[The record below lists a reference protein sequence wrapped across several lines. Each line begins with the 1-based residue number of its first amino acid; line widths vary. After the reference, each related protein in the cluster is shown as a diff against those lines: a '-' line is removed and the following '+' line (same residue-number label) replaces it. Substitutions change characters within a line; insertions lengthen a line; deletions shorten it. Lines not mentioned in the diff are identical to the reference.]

1 MKKILLF
8 LLFLLIL
15 AGGAYY
21 YFKIYD
27 NHTGVRLYTKALD
40 KGIEQAMADQ
50 QLFDYK
56 GLSIEERNVVCLLE
70 VEEFTDEP
78 FIEVAKANDV
88 TEEMMREQAKTMLYD
103 KIADLVT
110 PIHKLDYDFIIR
122 LIGSSSRTTFDIPFP
137 HN

>member
-1 MKKILLF
+1 MKKFLLF

-21 YFKIYD
+21 YF
-27 NHTGVRLYTKALD
+27 GVRLYTKALD
-40 KGIEQAMADQ
+40 KGIEKVMEKQD
-50 QLFDYK
+50 LFVYK
-56 GLSIEERNVVCLLE
+56 GLSIEERNVICLLE

-88 TEEMMREQAKTMLYD
+88 TEEDMREQATTILYD
-103 KIADLVT
+103 QIADLVA
-110 PIHKLDYDFIIR
+110 PIHKLRYDFIIR